1 MTYKGE
7 NMNLLNEKIRAITYT
22 IAKYKKMEAL
32 TLTDGG
38 RQRIRKNIKDLN
50 NTLEDLLLQA
60 GDN

>member
-32 TLTDGG
+32 TLTDGE

>member
-1 MTYKGE
+1 
-7 NMNLLNEKIRAITYT
+7 MNLLNEKIRAITYT

-32 TLTDGG
+32 TLTDGE